1 MKKRLLIFGS
11 TGSIGTQTLEIVRNH
26 PHLFEVVGI
35 SANSD
40 YKTLNNQIEEF
51 NPEYAALADE
61 AVLGKIEGVKHALYG
76 SKGLLDMA
84 RDASANIAVTAI
96 VGLAGL
102 PVTEQCIKRGMTIA
116 LANKE
121 TLVGGGA
128 YITKLADEHKVDI
141 IPVDSEHSAIFQCLQ
156 NEANKKSI
164 KKIMLT
170 ASGGPFY
177 GFSAK
182 QLSKVTRE
190 MALKH
195 PNWDMGGKIT
205 IDSATLMNKGL
216 EVIEAKWL
224 FGLSADEIEV
234 LVHRK
239 SIVHSLVEFSD
250 NSVLAQ
256 LGMPDMRIP
265 IQYAITYPERIECS
279 APKLDLLKSS
289 PLEFAKPDMDTFYL
303 LKLAYDALDKGGGHA
318 LVLSAAN
325 EVAVDA
331 FLRGDISFIQI
342 MEVVNNAYTKSQ
354 NIDESDV
361 KEILWHDGKT
371 RRITGQIIDKIIGRK
386 G

>member
-1 MKKRLLIFGS
+1 MKKKLLIFGS

-26 PHLFEVVGI
+26 PELFEVVGL
-35 SANSD
+35 SAHSN
-40 YKTLNNQIEEF
+40 YKLLNEQIAEF
-51 NPEYAALADE
+51 KPTYAALSD
-61 AVLGKIEGVKHALYG
+61 GKCKGMIEGAQHSFYGDGGLIDMCREAEADIAL
-76 SKGLLDMA
+76 
-84 RDASANIAVTAI
+84 IAI

-102 PVTEQCIKRGMTIA
+102 PVTAECIKKRMTIA

-128 YITKLADEHKVDI
+128 YITKLAQEYGVSI

-156 NEANKKSI
+156 TVENKKAI
-164 KKIMLT
+164 KKIMIT
-170 ASGGPFY
+170 ASGGPFFGY
-177 GFSAK
+177 
-182 QLSKVTRE
+182 SKSELENVTLE

-224 FGLSADEIEV
+224 FGLDASQIDV

-265 IQYAITYPERIECS
+265 IQYALTYPKRIKCS
-279 APKLDLLKSS
+279 APELDLLTCGA
-289 PLEFAKPDMDTFYL
+289 LEFSRPDIETFYL
-303 LKLAYDALDKGGGHA
+303 LRLAYDALREGGGKA
-318 LVLSAAN
+318 LVINAAN

-331 FLRGDISFIQI
+331 FLKKKIGFVQI
-342 MEVVNNAYTKSQ
+342 MEVVNNAYTKAH
-354 NIDESDV
+354 NIDEGDI
-361 KEILWHDGKT
+361 KEILLLDGET
-371 RRITGQIIDKIIGRK
+371 RRFCQNLIKEITG
-386 G
+386 